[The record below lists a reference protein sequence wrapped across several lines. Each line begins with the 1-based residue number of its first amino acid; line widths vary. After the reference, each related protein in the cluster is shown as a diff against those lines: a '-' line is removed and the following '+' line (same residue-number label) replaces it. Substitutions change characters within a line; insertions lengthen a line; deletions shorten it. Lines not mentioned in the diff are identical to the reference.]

1 MDMRKQMKLYL
12 ETVRESKK
20 EKTTI
25 MVCVICD
32 EEVIDD
38 LGYWYCSSCNDID
51 GIEEVD
57 KKEWYGEKK
66 CKK

>member
-1 MDMRKQMKLYL
+1 M
-12 ETVRESKK
+12 ESKK

-32 EEVIDD
+32 EEAIDD

-57 KKEWYGEKK
+57 EKEWYGEKK